1 MKAYLSFFRMR
12 LIHSLQ
18 YRAAAW
24 GGIVTQFF
32 WGFMEIQL
40 YSAFYAEHAA
50 AFPMEFS
57 HLVSYIWL
65 RQAFLVILNTWKYEN
80 ELFQMI
86 LSGNVAYELCRPTSL
101 YGMWFARTAAV
112 RISGAAMRFWPILL
126 VSVLLPEPW
135 GLRFTASPVT
145 FLYFLISLVLTLCVT
160 SAFLL
165 VMYFSCFFTLSSDG
179 IRAIMTPVSD
189 FFCGGIIPLPFMPDW
204 LSTFAKYTP
213 FGSMLNAPLRI
224 YSGDIAGSALTEMLL
239 LQAFWLVALVLIGSL
254 MQRKGM
260 KRLCVQGG

>member
-101 YGMWFARTAAV
+101 YGMWFARTTAV

-135 GLRFTASPVT
+135 GLRFSASPMT
-145 FLYFLISLVLTLCVT
+145 FVWFLISLALTLCVT

-204 LSTFAKYTP
+204 LAKFAKYTP

-224 YSGDIAGSALTEMLL
+224 YSGDIAGSALTEMLI
-239 LQAFWLVALVLIGSL
+239 LQVFWLVALVLIGSL